1 MRKFNILAFDDFIS
15 GAGTTVYTRPE
26 LFEKLAEVDKLALFP
41 VTDQVTTAGTLTVRI
56 QHSGD
61 GLNWV
66 NKNATAEVNGVAIN
80 PSATNTAYGSDAGAT
95 PSLGFVRLALTLTT
109 STSAHVKL
117 WVTGRDES

>member
-1 MRKFNILAFDDFIS
+1 M
-15 GAGTTVYTRPE
+15 
-26 LFEKLAEVDKLALFP
+26 
-41 VTDQVTTAGTLTVRI
+41 TDQVTTAGTLTVRI

-61 GLNWV
+61 GLNCV
-66 NKNATAEVNGVAIN
+66 NKNASAEVNGVAIN